1 MKTINFYSNG
11 NSNNH
16 GCEAIY
22 LSLME
27 ILGNN
32 KYVAYSENYDE
43 DKKVLNDKLNLVNI
57 SQEYNYSILENLI
70 YKVSYKLK
78 KDDMLFYKYKYKG
91 FKKNFNT
98 RNEIFLSVG
107 GDNYCYGCSEWLKVL
122 NDIVKKNNKIILTGC
137 SLEPNSF
144 DENMKNNLSIFDHI
158 IARESITYE
167 ALESNGFSNISLIPD
182 PAFVLP
188 KCEIDDANDL
198 SFFQKETIG
207 INISPLILKDDS
219 NGIIKKNIDL
229 LLEYIIKETNYNIAL
244 VPHVMIKGN
253 NDLEAMKIYFEKY
266 QNTGRIRIIKKD
278 SACAIKGYI
287 SKCKIFV
294 AARTHVSI
302 AAYSTCV
309 PTLVLGY
316 SVKSRGIAKD
326 IFGSYENYVLPI
338 NQINEETDVQK
349 SFMYIL
355 NNYSKIKFILE
366 NTIPSYKEK
375 CYQIKQIIEEF
386 E

>member
-43 DKKVLNDKLNLVNI
+43 DKKVLSDKLNLVNI
-57 SQEYNYSILENLI
+57 SQEYNYSLLENLI

-91 FKKNFNT
+91 FKKSFNT

-144 DENMKNNLSIFDHI
+144 DENMKNNLSIFDYI

-167 ALESNGFSNISLIPD
+167 ALENNGFSNISLIPD

-188 KCEIDDANDL
+188 KCEIDDAIDL
-198 SFFQKETIG
+198 SFFKKETIG

-229 LLEYIIKETNYNIAL
+229 LLEYIIKETDYNIAL
-244 VPHVMIKGN
+244 VPHVMIEGN

-266 QNTGRIRIIKKD
+266 QNTGRIRIIKKY

-294 AARTHVSI
+294 AARTHASI

-355 NNYSKIKFILE
+355 NNYSKIKFVLE
-366 NTIPSYKEK
+366 NTIPSYKER

>member
-32 KYVAYSENYDE
+32 KYIAYSENYDE
-43 DKKVLNDKLNLVNI
+43 DKRVLSDKLNLVNI

-144 DENMKNNLSIFDHI
+144 DENMKNNLSIFDYI

-167 ALESNGFSNISLIPD
+167 ALENNGFSNISLIPD

-207 INISPLILKDDS
+207 INISPLILKEDN

-229 LLEYIIKETNYNIAL
+229 LLEYIIKETDYNVAL
-244 VPHVMIKGN
+244 VPHVMIEGN

-278 SACAIKGYI
+278 SACEIKGYI

-294 AARTHVSI
+294 AARTHASI

>member
-43 DKKVLNDKLNLVNI
+43 DKKVLSDKLNLVNI

-144 DENMKNNLSIFDHI
+144 DENMKNNLSIFDYI

-167 ALESNGFSNISLIPD
+167 ALENNGFSNISLIPD

-219 NGIIKKNIDL
+219 NGMIKKNIDL

-244 VPHVMIKGN
+244 IPHVMIEGN
-253 NDLEAMKIYFEKY
+253 DDLEAMKMYFDKY

-278 SACAIKGYI
+278 SACTIKGYI

-294 AARTHVSI
+294 AARTHASI

-316 SVKSRGIAKD
+316 SVKSKGIAKD

-338 NQINEETDVQK
+338 NNIKEDDNVQK
-349 SFMYIL
+349 SFIYIL
-355 NNYSKIKFILE
+355 NNYSKIKLFLE
-366 NTIPSYKEK
+366 NKIPSYKEK

>member
-22 LSLME
+22 LSLMK

-43 DKKVLNDKLNLVNI
+43 DKKVLSDKLNLVNI

-167 ALESNGFSNISLIPD
+167 ALENNGFSNISLIPD

-287 SKCKIFV
+287 SKCFS
-294 AARTHVSI
+294 A
-302 AAYSTCV
+302 
-309 PTLVLGY
+309 GY
-316 SVKSRGIAKD
+316 LNDKGIALESGYQRFNLRSNISFR
-326 IFGSYENYVLPI
+326 IF
-338 NQINEETDVQK
+338 
-349 SFMYIL
+349 
-355 NNYSKIKFILE
+355 
-366 NTIPSYKEK
+366 
-375 CYQIKQIIEEF
+375 C
-386 E
+386 